1 VRTAD
6 DCRSGQSTEK
16 GEQGLM
22 CRSCR
27 CGRTGAGADWPEMQ
41 AAGELEQRSSKR
53 RWGAATAAKISRLRL
68 FFSSPFPSLSV
79 NLPAPAVNA
88 SEREIYCALRS
99 IPVDWR
105 ECGVD
110 FPPSAPTG
118 ARFPAH
124 SYWRPLAGCR
134 RPPDAIRA

>member
-1 VRTAD
+1 MEY
-6 DCRSGQSTEK
+6 CH
-16 GEQGLM
+16 
-22 CRSCR
+22 
-27 CGRTGAGADWPEMQ
+27 
-41 AAGELEQRSSKR
+41 R
-53 RWGAATAAKISRLRL
+53 RE
-68 FFSSPFPSLSV
+68 FPSLASLFLSLSLSHSLSPFV

-88 SEREIYCALRS
+88 SEREIYRALRS

-134 RPPDAIRA
+134 HPPDAIRA

>member
-1 VRTAD
+1 
-6 DCRSGQSTEK
+6 
-16 GEQGLM
+16 M
-22 CRSCR
+22 
-27 CGRTGAGADWPEMQ
+27 DWREMW

-53 RWGAATAAKISRLRL
+53 RWGAAAVAKISRLRL
-68 FFSSPFPSLSV
+68 LFSSPFPSLSLSV

-88 SEREIYCALRS
+88 SEREIYRALRS

-118 ARFPAH
+118 ARFPAD

>member
-1 VRTAD
+1 MRTAN

-22 CRSCR
+22 CRSCM
-27 CGRTGAGADWPEMQ
+27 CGRIGAAADWREMR

-53 RWGAATAAKISRLRL
+53 RWGAAAAAKISRLRL
-68 FFSSPFPSLSV
+68 LFSSLSV

-110 FPPSAPTG
+110 FPPSAPIG

>member
-1 VRTAD
+1 VDGQEQLRT
-6 DCRSGQSTEK
+6 G
-16 GEQGLM
+16 G
-22 CRSCR
+22 R
-27 CGRTGAGADWPEMQ
+27 CGRPVNSNR
-41 AAGELEQRSSKR
+41 AASGDGVPPPPPRFPAS
-53 RWGAATAAKISRLRL
+53 A
-68 FFSSPFPSLSV
+68 FSLSLSLSLSV

-99 IPVDWR
+99 IPVDWG
-105 ECGVD
+105 ECGID